1 MNADVRRPIRI
12 LFAAA
17 EAVPFVKVGGL
28 ADVTGSLPAALNALP
43 VDVWRG
49 FSPDIRLVIPFHPVI
64 PRDWPGLHLE
74 INFSVPHP
82 QGAIQAQAYC
92 TDWNGVPVYLI
103 AGEPVPTEG
112 SVYNIDTQKDG
123 EKFTFFSLA
132 VLELCVALNWQP
144 DILHA
149 HDWHAALT
157 IHMLRRRRQKESF
170 FAATRGMFTVHNLP
184 YMGAGTDK
192 ALTAY
197 HIPKSNDRRLP
208 PWGRFQPLPM
218 GLAAADFIT
227 AVSPTYSREI
237 MTPEFGCGLE
247 SFLQARAGSVA
258 GVLNGLDLVAN
269 DPATHPAITQNFS
282 LENLDIRVANK
293 LALQKEF
300 SLKVDPDIPLII
312 LISRFDFQKGIDLAV
327 NALVDLPDANWQA
340 ILLGSGDPVIEAT
353 ARQMESD
360 LADRLRVAVRYDAAL
375 SQRMYAGGDMLLIPS
390 RYEPCGLTQMLAM
403 RYGCIPVAR
412 ATGGLRDTILD
423 ISDPQLSTGFL
434 FEGATSESLAAAI
447 RRALASYED
456 KTAWI
461 ERQRT
466 AMRQDFSWNRS
477 AQTYANLYFNML
489 GKASSPRRSE
499 S

>member
-1 MNADVRRPIRI
+1 MNAVEVHPLRI

-28 ADVTGSLPAALNALP
+28 ADVTGSLPVALTQLP
-43 VDVWRG
+43 ADPQNGRTLDV
-49 FSPDIRLVIPFHPVI
+49 RLVIPFHAVI
-64 PRDWPGLHLE
+64 PRSWPGLRLE
-74 INFSVPHP
+74 TEFTVPHP
-82 QGAIQAQAYC
+82 RGDIKAQAYR
-92 TDWNGVPVYLI
+92 TELNGVPVYLI
-103 AGEPVPTEG
+103 SGEPIPKEG
-112 SVYNIDTQKDG
+112 TVYSLDTQKDG

-132 VLELCVALNWQP
+132 VLELCVALGWPP
-144 DILHA
+144 DIIHA

-157 IHMLRRRRQKESF
+157 LHMLRRRRRTDEF
-170 FAATRGMFTVHNLP
+170 FAATKSMFTVHNLA

-197 HIPKSNDRRLP
+197 HIPKSTERRLP
-208 PWGRFQPLPM
+208 PWGRYQPLPM
-218 GLAAADFIT
+218 GLASADLIT

-247 SFLQARAGSVA
+247 TFLQARAGSVT

-269 DPATHPAITQNFS
+269 DPTTDPAISQNFS
-282 LENLDIRVANK
+282 EKNLDQRVANK

-300 SLKVDPDIPLII
+300 GLEANADIPLII
-312 LISRFDFQKGIDLAV
+312 LISRFDYQKGIDLAV
-327 NALVDLPDANWQA
+327 NALVQLTEGNWQA

-353 ARQMESD
+353 ARQLESD
-360 LADRLRVAVRYDAAL
+360 LPDRVRVAVRYDAAL
-375 SQRMYAGGDMLLIPS
+375 SHRMYASGDMLLIPS

-423 ISDPQLSTGFL
+423 NPDPNLSTGFL
-434 FEGATSESLAAAI
+434 FEGATSDELAAAI
-447 RRALASYED
+447 RRALKAFD
-456 KTAWI
+456 TKAAWF
-461 ERQRT
+461 ERQHT

-477 AQTYANLYFNML
+477 AQTYLNLYKSILEKNL
-489 GKASSPRRSE
+489 KSAGR
-499 S
+499 